1 MSWCVCGL
9 SVSVNVLQAVVDLLY
24 LLLPVFHELNGGLI
38 AVCSCVFHHQH
49 TYRYIEVGVRP
60 LKWG

>member
-38 AVCSCVFHHQH
+38 EVRDSIFQH
-49 TYRYIEVGVRP
+49 EHACRQIGVGVRP